1 MTAWALGLGCDRGT
15 PVATLMQA
23 VQEALA
29 QVGGTPEQVQAVASI
44 DLKADEAGLQQLAQL
59 YGWSIRFYPAPVLA
73 RVPVPNPSETVRKY
87 TGTPSVSEAA
97 ALLVGG
103 GNTPLPASALRV
115 EKHKRRGADGR
126 NATVSV
132 ASLAQGEAA
141 AAGAANDP
149 YFADAARDTLY
160 RIMAARRDMRHFT
173 PGASVAPDV
182 LARIVQAAYLGPSV
196 GLMQPWHLIRITRP
210 QLRAALAE
218 LVDAERLKTGE
229 ALQASDGRRE
239 EFLAL
244 KVEGLRECAELLAV
258 VLPPDDGTVF
268 GRRTMPRDMALVSL
282 GCAMQNLWLA
292 ARAENLGLGWVSL
305 FDPTAVGELLQLPAG
320 AKALGLLCL
329 GPVPAFY
336 DRPMLSAL
344 GWRQPRALDEL
355 LSENSWNTTT

>member
-1 MTAWALGLGCDRGT
+1 MTTAWALGLGCDRGT

-29 QVGGTPEQVQAVASI
+29 QAGGTLGQVQAVASI

-59 YGWSIRFYPAPVLA
+59 YGWNIRFYPAQVLA

-97 ALLVGG
+97 ALLAGG
-103 GNTPLPASALRV
+103 GDTPLPASALRV

-132 ASLAQGEAA
+132 AALAQEGAA
-141 AAGAANDP
+141 ASDT
-149 YFADAARDTLY
+149 YFSDVARDALY
-160 RIMAARRDMRHFT
+160 RIMAARRDMRHFM
-173 PGASVAPDV
+173 PGASVAPEV

-210 QLRAALAE
+210 QLRAALTE

-355 LSENSWNTTT
+355 ISENSWSTTT